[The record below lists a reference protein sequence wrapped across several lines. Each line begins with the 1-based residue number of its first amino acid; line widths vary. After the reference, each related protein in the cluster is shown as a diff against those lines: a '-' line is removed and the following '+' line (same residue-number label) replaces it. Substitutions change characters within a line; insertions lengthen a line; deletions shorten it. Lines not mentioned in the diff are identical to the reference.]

1 MPEIPLKKTGLA
13 RILAATTYSLAGL
26 RAAFKGEAAFR
37 QELLLFAVSLAV
49 LYWLPVPAVY
59 KYLIFFANTIVL
71 IVELL
76 NSAIEAMADMVSP
89 EFNPNIKKAKDFG
102 SAAVF
107 LSLLLVVV
115 LWGLAILHLLG
126 F

>member
-1 MPEIPLKKTGLA
+1 MPEIPDKKTGLA
-13 RILAATTYSLAGL
+13 RIVAATFYSLAGL
-26 RAAFKGEAAFR
+26 RAAFKSEAAFR

-49 LYWLPVPAVY
+49 LYWLPLPLVY
-59 KYLIFFANTIVL
+59 KLSILFANTIVL

-76 NSAIEAMADMVSP
+76 NSALEAIADMTSP
-89 EFNPNIKKAKDFG
+89 EFNPLVKKAKDFG

-126 F
+126 H